1 MSTITTLY
9 DDIRAIIINTRN
21 TIYKAVNTGILEAN
35 WKIGRR
41 IVEEEQAGASRAEYG
56 QRVINDLAEKLS
68 VEFGRGFDA
77 RELRR
82 YRQFYLLF
90 PKWDALRPELTWT
103 HYRTLIRVEN
113 ERARLYYM
121 NEAALQNWSTRALD
135 SQIERL
141 TYERILSSQNQLI
154 VKEAEDAASRQAQL
168 TPADIIKDP
177 YVLDFLGLPSGVNF
191 YEKDLEKALIDN
203 LQQFLLELG
212 RGFSFVSRQYRF
224 NTDNENYYVDLV
236 FYNFSGDANSKD
248 SRVVGA
254 YSDFDGKLVGHVA
267 FLSNN
272 TAIAVSE
279 DSLRYYTV
287 GATPSAGEK
296 IALDS
301 KIQNVFYTS
310 GNVGIVSETGNE
322 DDPYNIKIFNSNGGK
337 LSDVNYDT
345 TYTTYNFDGNTVLM
359 YGGSNF
365 AIMNLS
371 GKFVT
376 KQTIDGTVTAFIST
390 GKRGKYYLVD
400 DRFIS
405 RVRLT

>member
-1 MSTITTLY
+1 MSAITTLY

-224 NTDNENYYVDLV
+224 KTDNENYYVDLV
-236 FYNFSGDANSKD
+236 FYNFILKCFVLIDLK
-248 SRVVGA
+248 V
-254 YSDFDGKLVGHVA
+254 GKLTYQDIGQMD
-267 FLSNN
+267 FY
-272 TAIAVSE
+272 I
-279 DSLRYYTV
+279 RYFEENIRTE
-287 GATPSAGEK
+287 TDNPT
-296 IALDS
+296 I
-301 KIQNVFYTS
+301 
-310 GNVGIVSETGNE
+310 GIVLCTER
-322 DDPYNIKIFNSNGGK
+322 D
-337 LSDVNYDT
+337 
-345 TYTTYNFDGNTVLM
+345 NTIV
-359 YGGSNF
+359 
-365 AIMNLS
+365 
-371 GKFVT
+371 
-376 KQTIDGTVTAFIST
+376 
-390 GKRGKYYLVD
+390 KYSVENP
-400 DRFIS
+400 
-405 RVRLT
+405 V

>member
-1 MSTITTLY
+1 MSAITTLY

-224 NTDNENYYVDLV
+224 KTDNENYYVDLV
-236 FYNFSGDANSKD
+236 FYNFILKCFVLIDLK
-248 SRVVGA
+248 V
-254 YSDFDGKLVGHVA
+254 GKLTYQDVGQM
-267 FLSNN
+267 
-272 TAIAVSE
+272 
-279 DSLRYYTV
+279 D
-287 GATPSAGEK
+287 
-296 IALDS
+296 
-301 KIQNVFYTS
+301 FYTRYFEE
-310 GNVGIVSETGNE
+310 NIRTETDNPTIGIVLCTERDNTIVKYSVMNDSNQLFASKYKLYLPTEEELINELET
-322 DDPYNIKIFNSNGGK
+322 SR
-337 LSDVNYDT
+337 
-345 TYTTYNFDGNTVLM
+345 
-359 YGGSNF
+359 
-365 AIMNLS
+365 
-371 GKFVT
+371 
-376 KQTIDGTVTAFIST
+376 KQIENNV
-390 GKRGKYYLVD
+390 K
-400 DRFIS
+400 
-405 RVRLT
+405 

>member
-224 NTDNENYYVDLV
+224 KTDNENYYVDLV
-236 FYNFSGDANSKD
+236 FYNFILKCFVLIDLK
-248 SRVVGA
+248 V
-254 YSDFDGKLVGHVA
+254 GKLTYQDIGQM
-267 FLSNN
+267 
-272 TAIAVSE
+272 
-279 DSLRYYTV
+279 D
-287 GATPSAGEK
+287 
-296 IALDS
+296 
-301 KIQNVFYTS
+301 FYTRYFEE
-310 GNVGIVSETGNE
+310 NIRTETDNPTIGIVLCTER
-322 DDPYNIKIFNSNGGK
+322 DNIWA
-337 LSDVNYDT
+337 D
-345 TYTTYNFDGNTVLM
+345 
-359 YGGSNF
+359 
-365 AIMNLS
+365 
-371 GKFVT
+371 
-376 KQTIDGTVTAFIST
+376 
-390 GKRGKYYLVD
+390 KRKVQ
-400 DRFIS
+400 RE
-405 RVRLT
+405 

>member
-224 NTDNENYYVDLV
+224 KTDNENYYVDLV
-236 FYNFSGDANSKD
+236 FYNFILKCFVLIDLK
-248 SRVVGA
+248 V
-254 YSDFDGKLVGHVA
+254 GKLTYQDIGQM
-267 FLSNN
+267 
-272 TAIAVSE
+272 
-279 DSLRYYTV
+279 D
-287 GATPSAGEK
+287 
-296 IALDS
+296 
-301 KIQNVFYTS
+301 FYTRYFEE
-310 GNVGIVSETGNE
+310 NIR
-322 DDPYNIKIFNSNGGK
+322 YNI
-337 LSDVNYDT
+337 
-345 TYTTYNFDGNTVLM
+345 
-359 YGGSNF
+359 
-365 AIMNLS
+365 
-371 GKFVT
+371 
-376 KQTIDGTVTAFIST
+376 
-390 GKRGKYYLVD
+390 
-400 DRFIS
+400 
-405 RVRLT
+405 

>member
-1 MSTITTLY
+1 MSAITTLY

-224 NTDNENYYVDLV
+224 KTDNENYYVDLV
-236 FYNFSGDANSKD
+236 FYNFILKCFVLIDLK
-248 SRVVGA
+248 V
-254 YSDFDGKLVGHVA
+254 GKLTYQDIGQMD
-267 FLSNN
+267 FY
-272 TAIAVSE
+272 I
-279 DSLRYYTV
+279 RYFEENIRTE
-287 GATPSAGEK
+287 TDNPT
-296 IALDS
+296 I
-301 KIQNVFYTS
+301 
-310 GNVGIVSETGNE
+310 GIVLCTERDNTIVKYSVMNDSNQLFASKYKLYLPTEEELINELET
-322 DDPYNIKIFNSNGGK
+322 SR
-337 LSDVNYDT
+337 
-345 TYTTYNFDGNTVLM
+345 
-359 YGGSNF
+359 
-365 AIMNLS
+365 
-371 GKFVT
+371 
-376 KQTIDGTVTAFIST
+376 KQIENNV
-390 GKRGKYYLVD
+390 K
-400 DRFIS
+400 
-405 RVRLT
+405 

>member
-1 MSTITTLY
+1 MSAITTLY

-224 NTDNENYYVDLV
+224 KTDNENYYVDLV
-236 FYNFSGDANSKD
+236 FYNFILKCFVLIDLK
-248 SRVVGA
+248 V
-254 YSDFDGKLVGHVA
+254 GKLTYQDIGQR
-267 FLSNN
+267 
-272 TAIAVSE
+272 
-279 DSLRYYTV
+279 D
-287 GATPSAGEK
+287 
-296 IALDS
+296 
-301 KIQNVFYTS
+301 FYTRYFEE
-310 GNVGIVSETGNE
+310 NIRTETDNPTIGIVLCTERDNTIVKYSVMNDSNQLFASKYKLYLPTEEELINELET
-322 DDPYNIKIFNSNGGK
+322 SR
-337 LSDVNYDT
+337 
-345 TYTTYNFDGNTVLM
+345 
-359 YGGSNF
+359 
-365 AIMNLS
+365 
-371 GKFVT
+371 
-376 KQTIDGTVTAFIST
+376 KQIENNV
-390 GKRGKYYLVD
+390 K
-400 DRFIS
+400 
-405 RVRLT
+405 

>member
-1 MSTITTLY
+1 MSAITTLY

-224 NTDNENYYVDLV
+224 KTDNENYYVDLV
-236 FYNFSGDANSKD
+236 FYNFILKCFVLIDLK
-248 SRVVGA
+248 V
-254 YSDFDGKLVGHVA
+254 GKLTYQDIGQM
-267 FLSNN
+267 
-272 TAIAVSE
+272 
-279 DSLRYYTV
+279 D
-287 GATPSAGEK
+287 
-296 IALDS
+296 
-301 KIQNVFYTS
+301 FYTRYFEE
-310 GNVGIVSETGNE
+310 NIRTETDNPTIGIVLCTERDNT
-322 DDPYNIKIFNSNGGK
+322 IC
-337 LSDVNYDT
+337 LL
-345 TYTTYNFDGNTVLM
+345 YTSPSPRD
-359 YGGSNF
+359 
-365 AIMNLS
+365 
-371 GKFVT
+371 
-376 KQTIDGTVTAFIST
+376 
-390 GKRGKYYLVD
+390 
-400 DRFIS
+400 
-405 RVRLT
+405 

>member
-1 MSTITTLY
+1 MSAITTLY

-224 NTDNENYYVDLV
+224 KTDNENYYVDLV
-236 FYNFSGDANSKD
+236 FYNFILKCFVLIDLK
-248 SRVVGA
+248 V
-254 YSDFDGKLVGHVA
+254 GKLTYQDIGQM
-267 FLSNN
+267 
-272 TAIAVSE
+272 
-279 DSLRYYTV
+279 D
-287 GATPSAGEK
+287 
-296 IALDS
+296 
-301 KIQNVFYTS
+301 FYTRYFEE
-310 GNVGIVSETGNE
+310 NIRTETDNPTIGIVLCTERDNTIVKYSVINDSNQLFASKYKLYLPTEEELINELET
-322 DDPYNIKIFNSNGGK
+322 SR
-337 LSDVNYDT
+337 
-345 TYTTYNFDGNTVLM
+345 
-359 YGGSNF
+359 
-365 AIMNLS
+365 
-371 GKFVT
+371 
-376 KQTIDGTVTAFIST
+376 KQIENNV
-390 GKRGKYYLVD
+390 K
-400 DRFIS
+400 
-405 RVRLT
+405 

>member
-56 QRVINDLAEKLS
+56 QWVINDLAEKLS

-224 NTDNENYYVDLV
+224 KTDNENYYVDLV
-236 FYNFSGDANSKD
+236 FYNFILKCFVLIDLK
-248 SRVVGA
+248 V
-254 YSDFDGKLVGHVA
+254 GKLTYQDIGQM
-267 FLSNN
+267 
-272 TAIAVSE
+272 
-279 DSLRYYTV
+279 D
-287 GATPSAGEK
+287 
-296 IALDS
+296 
-301 KIQNVFYTS
+301 FYTRYFEE
-310 GNVGIVSETGNE
+310 NIRTETDNPTIGIVLCTERDNTIVKYSVMNDSNQLFASKYKLYLPTEEELINELET
-322 DDPYNIKIFNSNGGK
+322 SR
-337 LSDVNYDT
+337 
-345 TYTTYNFDGNTVLM
+345 
-359 YGGSNF
+359 
-365 AIMNLS
+365 
-371 GKFVT
+371 
-376 KQTIDGTVTAFIST
+376 KQIENNV
-390 GKRGKYYLVD
+390 K
-400 DRFIS
+400 
-405 RVRLT
+405 

>member
-1 MSTITTLY
+1 MSAITTLY

-68 VEFGRGFDA
+68 VEFGRGFDT

-224 NTDNENYYVDLV
+224 KTDNENYYVDLV
-236 FYNFSGDANSKD
+236 FYNFILKCFVLIDLK
-248 SRVVGA
+248 V
-254 YSDFDGKLVGHVA
+254 GKLTYQDIGQM
-267 FLSNN
+267 
-272 TAIAVSE
+272 
-279 DSLRYYTV
+279 D
-287 GATPSAGEK
+287 
-296 IALDS
+296 
-301 KIQNVFYTS
+301 FYTRYFEE
-310 GNVGIVSETGNE
+310 NIRTETDNPTIGIVLCTERDNTIVKYSVMNDSNQLFASKYKLYLPTEEELINELET
-322 DDPYNIKIFNSNGGK
+322 SR
-337 LSDVNYDT
+337 
-345 TYTTYNFDGNTVLM
+345 
-359 YGGSNF
+359 
-365 AIMNLS
+365 
-371 GKFVT
+371 
-376 KQTIDGTVTAFIST
+376 KQIENNV
-390 GKRGKYYLVD
+390 K
-400 DRFIS
+400 
-405 RVRLT
+405 

>member
-1 MSTITTLY
+1 MSAITTLY

-191 YEKDLEKALIDN
+191 YEKDLEIALIDN

-224 NTDNENYYVDLV
+224 KTDNENYYVDLV
-236 FYNFSGDANSKD
+236 FYNFILKCFVLIDLK
-248 SRVVGA
+248 V
-254 YSDFDGKLVGHVA
+254 GKLTYQDIGQM
-267 FLSNN
+267 
-272 TAIAVSE
+272 
-279 DSLRYYTV
+279 D
-287 GATPSAGEK
+287 
-296 IALDS
+296 
-301 KIQNVFYTS
+301 FYTRYFEE
-310 GNVGIVSETGNE
+310 NIRTETDNPTIGIVLCTERDNTIVKYSVMNDSNQLFASKYKLYLPTEEELIYELET
-322 DDPYNIKIFNSNGGK
+322 SR
-337 LSDVNYDT
+337 
-345 TYTTYNFDGNTVLM
+345 
-359 YGGSNF
+359 
-365 AIMNLS
+365 
-371 GKFVT
+371 
-376 KQTIDGTVTAFIST
+376 KQIENNV
-390 GKRGKYYLVD
+390 K
-400 DRFIS
+400 
-405 RVRLT
+405 

>member
-203 LQQFLLELG
+203 LQHFLLELG
-212 RGFSFVSRQYRF
+212 RGFSFVSLQYRF
-224 NTDNENYYVDLV
+224 KTDNENYYVDLV
-236 FYNFSGDANSKD
+236 FYNFILKCFVLIDLK
-248 SRVVGA
+248 V
-254 YSDFDGKLVGHVA
+254 GKLTYQDIGQM
-267 FLSNN
+267 
-272 TAIAVSE
+272 
-279 DSLRYYTV
+279 D
-287 GATPSAGEK
+287 
-296 IALDS
+296 
-301 KIQNVFYTS
+301 FYTRYFEE
-310 GNVGIVSETGNE
+310 NIRTETDNPTIGIVLCTERDNTIVKYSVMNDSNQLFASKYKLYLPTEEELINELET
-322 DDPYNIKIFNSNGGK
+322 SR
-337 LSDVNYDT
+337 
-345 TYTTYNFDGNTVLM
+345 
-359 YGGSNF
+359 
-365 AIMNLS
+365 
-371 GKFVT
+371 
-376 KQTIDGTVTAFIST
+376 KQIENNV
-390 GKRGKYYLVD
+390 K
-400 DRFIS
+400 
-405 RVRLT
+405 

>member
-68 VEFGRGFDA
+68 VEFRRGFDA

-224 NTDNENYYVDLV
+224 KTDNENYYVDLV
-236 FYNFSGDANSKD
+236 FYNFILKCFVLIDLK
-248 SRVVGA
+248 V
-254 YSDFDGKLVGHVA
+254 GKLTYQDIGQM
-267 FLSNN
+267 
-272 TAIAVSE
+272 
-279 DSLRYYTV
+279 D
-287 GATPSAGEK
+287 
-296 IALDS
+296 
-301 KIQNVFYTS
+301 FYTRYFEE
-310 GNVGIVSETGNE
+310 NIRTETDNPTIGIVLCTERDNTIVKYSVMNDSNQLFASKYKLYLPTEEELINELET
-322 DDPYNIKIFNSNGGK
+322 SR
-337 LSDVNYDT
+337 
-345 TYTTYNFDGNTVLM
+345 
-359 YGGSNF
+359 
-365 AIMNLS
+365 
-371 GKFVT
+371 
-376 KQTIDGTVTAFIST
+376 KQIENNV
-390 GKRGKYYLVD
+390 K
-400 DRFIS
+400 
-405 RVRLT
+405 

>member
-224 NTDNENYYVDLV
+224 KTDNENYYVDLV
-236 FYNFSGDANSKD
+236 FYNFILKCFVLIDLK
-248 SRVVGA
+248 V
-254 YSDFDGKLVGHVA
+254 GKLPYQDIGQM
-267 FLSNN
+267 
-272 TAIAVSE
+272 
-279 DSLRYYTV
+279 D
-287 GATPSAGEK
+287 
-296 IALDS
+296 
-301 KIQNVFYTS
+301 FYTRYFEE
-310 GNVGIVSETGNE
+310 NIRTETDNPTIGIVLCTERDNTIVKYSVMNDSNQLFASKYKLYLPTEEELINELET
-322 DDPYNIKIFNSNGGK
+322 SR
-337 LSDVNYDT
+337 
-345 TYTTYNFDGNTVLM
+345 
-359 YGGSNF
+359 
-365 AIMNLS
+365 
-371 GKFVT
+371 
-376 KQTIDGTVTAFIST
+376 KQIENNV
-390 GKRGKYYLVD
+390 K
-400 DRFIS
+400 
-405 RVRLT
+405 

>member
-1 MSTITTLY
+1 MGAITTLY
-9 DDIRAIIINTRN
+9 NDIRAIIINARN
-21 TIYKAVNTGILEAN
+21 TIYKTVNTGILEAN
-35 WKIGRR
+35 WKIGRW

-154 VKEAEDAASRQAQL
+154 VKEAEDAASRQAQI

-224 NTDNENYYVDLV
+224 KTDNENYYVDLV
-236 FYNFSGDANSKD
+236 FYNFILKCFVLIDLK
-248 SRVVGA
+248 V
-254 YSDFDGKLVGHVA
+254 GKLTYQDIGQM
-267 FLSNN
+267 
-272 TAIAVSE
+272 
-279 DSLRYYTV
+279 D
-287 GATPSAGEK
+287 
-296 IALDS
+296 
-301 KIQNVFYTS
+301 FYTRYFEE
-310 GNVGIVSETGNE
+310 NIRTETDNPTIGIVLCTERDNTIVKYSVMNDSNQLFASKYKLYLPTEEELIKELET
-322 DDPYNIKIFNSNGGK
+322 SR
-337 LSDVNYDT
+337 
-345 TYTTYNFDGNTVLM
+345 
-359 YGGSNF
+359 
-365 AIMNLS
+365 
-371 GKFVT
+371 
-376 KQTIDGTVTAFIST
+376 KQIENNV
-390 GKRGKYYLVD
+390 K
-400 DRFIS
+400 
-405 RVRLT
+405 

>member
-1 MSTITTLY
+1 MSAITTLY

-154 VKEAEDAASRQAQL
+154 VKEAEDANSRQAQL

-224 NTDNENYYVDLV
+224 KTDNENYYVDLV
-236 FYNFSGDANSKD
+236 FYNFILKCFVLIDLK
-248 SRVVGA
+248 V
-254 YSDFDGKLVGHVA
+254 GKLTYQDIGQM
-267 FLSNN
+267 
-272 TAIAVSE
+272 
-279 DSLRYYTV
+279 D
-287 GATPSAGEK
+287 
-296 IALDS
+296 
-301 KIQNVFYTS
+301 FYTRYFEE
-310 GNVGIVSETGNE
+310 NIRTETDNPTIGIVLCTERDNTIVKYSVMNDSNQLFASKYKLYLPTEEELINELET
-322 DDPYNIKIFNSNGGK
+322 SR
-337 LSDVNYDT
+337 
-345 TYTTYNFDGNTVLM
+345 
-359 YGGSNF
+359 
-365 AIMNLS
+365 
-371 GKFVT
+371 
-376 KQTIDGTVTAFIST
+376 KQIENNV
-390 GKRGKYYLVD
+390 K
-400 DRFIS
+400 
-405 RVRLT
+405 

>member
-224 NTDNENYYVDLV
+224 KTDNENYYVDLV
-236 FYNFSGDANSKD
+236 FYNFILKCFVLIDLK
-248 SRVVGA
+248 V
-254 YSDFDGKLVGHVA
+254 GKLTYQDIGQM
-267 FLSNN
+267 
-272 TAIAVSE
+272 
-279 DSLRYYTV
+279 D
-287 GATPSAGEK
+287 
-296 IALDS
+296 
-301 KIQNVFYTS
+301 FYTRYFEE
-310 GNVGIVSETGNE
+310 NIRTETDNPTIGIVLCTERDNTIVKYSVMNDSNQLFASKYKLYLPTEEELIKELET
-322 DDPYNIKIFNSNGGK
+322 SR
-337 LSDVNYDT
+337 
-345 TYTTYNFDGNTVLM
+345 
-359 YGGSNF
+359 
-365 AIMNLS
+365 
-371 GKFVT
+371 
-376 KQTIDGTVTAFIST
+376 KQIENNV
-390 GKRGKYYLVD
+390 K
-400 DRFIS
+400 
-405 RVRLT
+405 

>member
-68 VEFGRGFDA
+68 IEFGRGFDA

-224 NTDNENYYVDLV
+224 KTDNENYYVDLV
-236 FYNFSGDANSKD
+236 FYNFILKCFVLIDLK
-248 SRVVGA
+248 V
-254 YSDFDGKLVGHVA
+254 GKLTYQDIGQM
-267 FLSNN
+267 
-272 TAIAVSE
+272 
-279 DSLRYYTV
+279 D
-287 GATPSAGEK
+287 
-296 IALDS
+296 
-301 KIQNVFYTS
+301 FYTRYFEE
-310 GNVGIVSETGNE
+310 NIRTETDNPTIGIVLCTERDNTIVKYSVMNDSNQLFASKYKLYLPTEEELINELET
-322 DDPYNIKIFNSNGGK
+322 SR
-337 LSDVNYDT
+337 
-345 TYTTYNFDGNTVLM
+345 
-359 YGGSNF
+359 
-365 AIMNLS
+365 
-371 GKFVT
+371 
-376 KQTIDGTVTAFIST
+376 KQIENNV
-390 GKRGKYYLVD
+390 K
-400 DRFIS
+400 
-405 RVRLT
+405 

>member
-1 MSTITTLY
+1 MSAITTLY

-177 YVLDFLGLPSGVNF
+177 CVLDFLGLPSGVNF

-224 NTDNENYYVDLV
+224 KTDNENYYVDLV
-236 FYNFSGDANSKD
+236 FYNFILKCFVLIDLK
-248 SRVVGA
+248 V
-254 YSDFDGKLVGHVA
+254 GKLTYQDIGQM
-267 FLSNN
+267 
-272 TAIAVSE
+272 
-279 DSLRYYTV
+279 D
-287 GATPSAGEK
+287 
-296 IALDS
+296 
-301 KIQNVFYTS
+301 FYTRYFEE
-310 GNVGIVSETGNE
+310 NIRTETDNPTIGIVLCTERDNTIVKYSVMNDSNQLFASKYKLYLPTEEELINELET
-322 DDPYNIKIFNSNGGK
+322 SR
-337 LSDVNYDT
+337 
-345 TYTTYNFDGNTVLM
+345 
-359 YGGSNF
+359 
-365 AIMNLS
+365 
-371 GKFVT
+371 
-376 KQTIDGTVTAFIST
+376 KQIENNV
-390 GKRGKYYLVD
+390 K
-400 DRFIS
+400 
-405 RVRLT
+405 

>member
-1 MSTITTLY
+1 MSAITTLY

-224 NTDNENYYVDLV
+224 KTDNENYYVDLV
-236 FYNFSGDANSKD
+236 FYNFILKCFVLIDLK
-248 SRVVGA
+248 V
-254 YSDFDGKLVGHVA
+254 GKLTYQDIGQM
-267 FLSNN
+267 
-272 TAIAVSE
+272 
-279 DSLRYYTV
+279 D
-287 GATPSAGEK
+287 
-296 IALDS
+296 
-301 KIQNVFYTS
+301 FYTRYFEV
-310 GNVGIVSETGNE
+310 NIRTETDNPTIGIVLCTERDNTIVKYSVMNDSNQLFASKYKLYLPTEEELINELET
-322 DDPYNIKIFNSNGGK
+322 SR
-337 LSDVNYDT
+337 
-345 TYTTYNFDGNTVLM
+345 
-359 YGGSNF
+359 
-365 AIMNLS
+365 
-371 GKFVT
+371 
-376 KQTIDGTVTAFIST
+376 KQIENNV
-390 GKRGKYYLVD
+390 K
-400 DRFIS
+400 
-405 RVRLT
+405 

>member
-1 MSTITTLY
+1 MSAITTLY

-224 NTDNENYYVDLV
+224 KTDNENYYVNLV
-236 FYNFSGDANSKD
+236 FYNFILKCFVLIDLK
-248 SRVVGA
+248 V
-254 YSDFDGKLVGHVA
+254 GKLTYQDIGQM
-267 FLSNN
+267 
-272 TAIAVSE
+272 
-279 DSLRYYTV
+279 D
-287 GATPSAGEK
+287 
-296 IALDS
+296 
-301 KIQNVFYTS
+301 FYTRYFEE
-310 GNVGIVSETGNE
+310 NIRTETDNPTIGIVLCTERDNTIVKYSVMNDSNQLFASKYKLYLPTEEELINELET
-322 DDPYNIKIFNSNGGK
+322 SR
-337 LSDVNYDT
+337 
-345 TYTTYNFDGNTVLM
+345 
-359 YGGSNF
+359 
-365 AIMNLS
+365 
-371 GKFVT
+371 
-376 KQTIDGTVTAFIST
+376 KQIENNV
-390 GKRGKYYLVD
+390 K
-400 DRFIS
+400 
-405 RVRLT
+405 

>member
-1 MSTITTLY
+1 MQCVPSSKALNMSAITTLY

-224 NTDNENYYVDLV
+224 KTDNENYYVDLV
-236 FYNFSGDANSKD
+236 FYNFILKCFVLIDLK
-248 SRVVGA
+248 V
-254 YSDFDGKLVGHVA
+254 GKLTYQDIGQM
-267 FLSNN
+267 
-272 TAIAVSE
+272 
-279 DSLRYYTV
+279 D
-287 GATPSAGEK
+287 
-296 IALDS
+296 
-301 KIQNVFYTS
+301 FYTRYFEE
-310 GNVGIVSETGNE
+310 NIRTETDNPTIGIVLCTERDNTIVKYSVMNDSNQLFASKYKLYLPTEEELINELET
-322 DDPYNIKIFNSNGGK
+322 SR
-337 LSDVNYDT
+337 
-345 TYTTYNFDGNTVLM
+345 
-359 YGGSNF
+359 
-365 AIMNLS
+365 
-371 GKFVT
+371 
-376 KQTIDGTVTAFIST
+376 KQIENNV
-390 GKRGKYYLVD
+390 K
-400 DRFIS
+400 
-405 RVRLT
+405 

>member
-224 NTDNENYYVDLV
+224 KTDNENYYVDLV
-236 FYNFSGDANSKD
+236 FYNFILKCFVLIDLK
-248 SRVVGA
+248 V
-254 YSDFDGKLVGHVA
+254 GKLTYQDIGQM
-267 FLSNN
+267 
-272 TAIAVSE
+272 
-279 DSLRYYTV
+279 D
-287 GATPSAGEK
+287 
-296 IALDS
+296 
-301 KIQNVFYTS
+301 FYTRYFEE
-310 GNVGIVSETGNE
+310 NIRTETDNPTIGIVLCTERDNTIVKYSVMNDSNQLFASIYKLYLPTEEELINELET
-322 DDPYNIKIFNSNGGK
+322 SR
-337 LSDVNYDT
+337 
-345 TYTTYNFDGNTVLM
+345 
-359 YGGSNF
+359 
-365 AIMNLS
+365 
-371 GKFVT
+371 
-376 KQTIDGTVTAFIST
+376 KQIENNV
-390 GKRGKYYLVD
+390 K
-400 DRFIS
+400 
-405 RVRLT
+405 

>member
-177 YVLDFLGLPSGVNF
+177 YVLDFLGLPSSVNF

-224 NTDNENYYVDLV
+224 KTDNENYYVDLV
-236 FYNFSGDANSKD
+236 FYNFILKCFVLIDLK
-248 SRVVGA
+248 V
-254 YSDFDGKLVGHVA
+254 GKLTYQDIGQM
-267 FLSNN
+267 
-272 TAIAVSE
+272 
-279 DSLRYYTV
+279 D
-287 GATPSAGEK
+287 
-296 IALDS
+296 
-301 KIQNVFYTS
+301 FYTRYFEE
-310 GNVGIVSETGNE
+310 NIRTETDNPTIGIVLCTERDNTIVKYSVMNDSNQLFASKYKLYLPTEEELINELET
-322 DDPYNIKIFNSNGGK
+322 SR
-337 LSDVNYDT
+337 
-345 TYTTYNFDGNTVLM
+345 
-359 YGGSNF
+359 
-365 AIMNLS
+365 
-371 GKFVT
+371 
-376 KQTIDGTVTAFIST
+376 KQIENNV
-390 GKRGKYYLVD
+390 K
-400 DRFIS
+400 
-405 RVRLT
+405 

>member
-1 MSTITTLY
+1 MSAITTLY

-121 NEAALQNWSTRALD
+121 NEVALQNWSTRALD

-224 NTDNENYYVDLV
+224 KTDNENYYVDLV
-236 FYNFSGDANSKD
+236 FYNFILKCFVLIDLK
-248 SRVVGA
+248 V
-254 YSDFDGKLVGHVA
+254 GKLTYQDIGQM
-267 FLSNN
+267 
-272 TAIAVSE
+272 
-279 DSLRYYTV
+279 D
-287 GATPSAGEK
+287 
-296 IALDS
+296 
-301 KIQNVFYTS
+301 FYTRYFEE
-310 GNVGIVSETGNE
+310 NIRTETDNPTIGIVLCTERDNTIVKYSVMNDSNQLFASKYKLYLPTEEELINELET
-322 DDPYNIKIFNSNGGK
+322 SR
-337 LSDVNYDT
+337 
-345 TYTTYNFDGNTVLM
+345 
-359 YGGSNF
+359 
-365 AIMNLS
+365 
-371 GKFVT
+371 
-376 KQTIDGTVTAFIST
+376 KQIENNV
-390 GKRGKYYLVD
+390 K
-400 DRFIS
+400 
-405 RVRLT
+405 

>member
-1 MSTITTLY
+1 MSAITTLY

-212 RGFSFVSRQYRF
+212 RGFSFVSRQFRF
-224 NTDNENYYVDLV
+224 KTDNENYYVDLV
-236 FYNFSGDANSKD
+236 FYNFILKCFVLIDLK
-248 SRVVGA
+248 V
-254 YSDFDGKLVGHVA
+254 GKLTYQDIGQM
-267 FLSNN
+267 
-272 TAIAVSE
+272 
-279 DSLRYYTV
+279 D
-287 GATPSAGEK
+287 
-296 IALDS
+296 
-301 KIQNVFYTS
+301 FYTRYFEE
-310 GNVGIVSETGNE
+310 NIRTETDNPTIGIVLCTERDNTIVKYSVMNDSNQLFASKYKLYLPTEEELINELET
-322 DDPYNIKIFNSNGGK
+322 SR
-337 LSDVNYDT
+337 
-345 TYTTYNFDGNTVLM
+345 
-359 YGGSNF
+359 
-365 AIMNLS
+365 
-371 GKFVT
+371 
-376 KQTIDGTVTAFIST
+376 KQIENNV
-390 GKRGKYYLVD
+390 K
-400 DRFIS
+400 
-405 RVRLT
+405 

>member
-1 MSTITTLY
+1 MSAITTLY

-82 YRQFYLLF
+82 YRQIYLLF

-224 NTDNENYYVDLV
+224 KTDNENYYVDLV
-236 FYNFSGDANSKD
+236 FYNFILKCFVLIDLK
-248 SRVVGA
+248 V
-254 YSDFDGKLVGHVA
+254 GKLTYQDIGQM
-267 FLSNN
+267 
-272 TAIAVSE
+272 
-279 DSLRYYTV
+279 D
-287 GATPSAGEK
+287 
-296 IALDS
+296 
-301 KIQNVFYTS
+301 FYTRYFEE
-310 GNVGIVSETGNE
+310 NIRTETDNPTIGIVLCTERDNTIVKYSVMNDSNQLFASKYKLYLPTEEELINELET
-322 DDPYNIKIFNSNGGK
+322 SR
-337 LSDVNYDT
+337 
-345 TYTTYNFDGNTVLM
+345 
-359 YGGSNF
+359 
-365 AIMNLS
+365 
-371 GKFVT
+371 
-376 KQTIDGTVTAFIST
+376 KQIENNV
-390 GKRGKYYLVD
+390 K
-400 DRFIS
+400 
-405 RVRLT
+405 

>member
-177 YVLDFLGLPSGVNF
+177 CVLDFLGLPSGVNF

-224 NTDNENYYVDLV
+224 KTDNENYYVDLV
-236 FYNFSGDANSKD
+236 FYNFILKCFVLIDLK
-248 SRVVGA
+248 V
-254 YSDFDGKLVGHVA
+254 GKLTYQDIGQM
-267 FLSNN
+267 
-272 TAIAVSE
+272 
-279 DSLRYYTV
+279 D
-287 GATPSAGEK
+287 
-296 IALDS
+296 
-301 KIQNVFYTS
+301 FYTRYFEE
-310 GNVGIVSETGNE
+310 NIRTETDNPTIGIVLCTERDNTIVKYSVMNDSNQLFASKYKLYLPTEEELINELET
-322 DDPYNIKIFNSNGGK
+322 SR
-337 LSDVNYDT
+337 
-345 TYTTYNFDGNTVLM
+345 
-359 YGGSNF
+359 
-365 AIMNLS
+365 
-371 GKFVT
+371 
-376 KQTIDGTVTAFIST
+376 KQIENNV
-390 GKRGKYYLVD
+390 K
-400 DRFIS
+400 
-405 RVRLT
+405 

>member
-90 PKWDALRPELTWT
+90 PKCDALRPELTWT

-224 NTDNENYYVDLV
+224 KTDNENYYVDLV
-236 FYNFSGDANSKD
+236 FYNFILKCFVLIDLK
-248 SRVVGA
+248 V
-254 YSDFDGKLVGHVA
+254 GKLTYQDIGQM
-267 FLSNN
+267 
-272 TAIAVSE
+272 
-279 DSLRYYTV
+279 D
-287 GATPSAGEK
+287 
-296 IALDS
+296 
-301 KIQNVFYTS
+301 FYTRYFEE
-310 GNVGIVSETGNE
+310 NIRTETDNPTIGIVLCTERDNTIVKYSVMNDSNQLFASKYKLYLPTEEELINELET
-322 DDPYNIKIFNSNGGK
+322 SR
-337 LSDVNYDT
+337 
-345 TYTTYNFDGNTVLM
+345 
-359 YGGSNF
+359 
-365 AIMNLS
+365 
-371 GKFVT
+371 
-376 KQTIDGTVTAFIST
+376 KQIENNV
-390 GKRGKYYLVD
+390 K
-400 DRFIS
+400 
-405 RVRLT
+405 

>member
-1 MSTITTLY
+1 MSAITTLY

-224 NTDNENYYVDLV
+224 KTDNENYYVDLV
-236 FYNFSGDANSKD
+236 FYNFILKCFVLIDLK
-248 SRVVGA
+248 V
-254 YSDFDGKLVGHVA
+254 GKLTYQDIGQM
-267 FLSNN
+267 
-272 TAIAVSE
+272 
-279 DSLRYYTV
+279 D
-287 GATPSAGEK
+287 
-296 IALDS
+296 
-301 KIQNVFYTS
+301 FYTRYFEE
-310 GNVGIVSETGNE
+310 NIRTETDNPTIGIVLCSERDNTIVKYSVMNDSNQLFASKYKLYLPTEEELINE
-322 DDPYNIKIFNSNGGK
+322 LETSR
-337 LSDVNYDT
+337 
-345 TYTTYNFDGNTVLM
+345 
-359 YGGSNF
+359 
-365 AIMNLS
+365 
-371 GKFVT
+371 
-376 KQTIDGTVTAFIST
+376 KQIENNV
-390 GKRGKYYLVD
+390 K
-400 DRFIS
+400 
-405 RVRLT
+405 

>member
-224 NTDNENYYVDLV
+224 KTDNENYYVDLV
-236 FYNFSGDANSKD
+236 FYNFILKCFVLIDLK
-248 SRVVGA
+248 V
-254 YSDFDGKLVGHVA
+254 GKLTYQDIGQM
-267 FLSNN
+267 
-272 TAIAVSE
+272 
-279 DSLRYYTV
+279 D
-287 GATPSAGEK
+287 
-296 IALDS
+296 
-301 KIQNVFYTS
+301 FYTRYFEE
-310 GNVGIVSETGNE
+310 NIRTETNNPTIGIVLCTERDNTIVKYSVMNDSNQLFASKYKLYLPTEEELINELET
-322 DDPYNIKIFNSNGGK
+322 SR
-337 LSDVNYDT
+337 
-345 TYTTYNFDGNTVLM
+345 
-359 YGGSNF
+359 
-365 AIMNLS
+365 
-371 GKFVT
+371 
-376 KQTIDGTVTAFIST
+376 KQIENNV
-390 GKRGKYYLVD
+390 K
-400 DRFIS
+400 
-405 RVRLT
+405 